1 MQYTRSKNMRKQ
13 NYHHMLVDKPSI
25 RILHVVGGMNRAGTE
40 TWLMHILRNIDRDR
54 FQMDFL
60 VHTDQPCAYDEEIR
74 TLGSKIIPCL
84 DRSKPWLYSR
94 NLKRILREY
103 GPYDIIHSHVHH
115 FSGYIL
121 WLAKQVG
128 VPIRIAHSHNDTSEV
143 DARASFSRQL
153 YTTLMKG
160 FIQGSATAGLAASR
174 VSAVALFGDD
184 WENNPR
190 WQVLYCGIDLT
201 PFKTPVDGL
210 ALRRELGI
218 PEDAFVIGHVG
229 RFEEQKNHLFILE
242 VAAIVA
248 QKDPKMHLLLIGDG
262 ILRPMIEEKV
272 KQMGLTPYVIFAG
285 LRSDVPQLMQSVM
298 DVFLL
303 PSFHEGL
310 PVVGIEAQAAGI
322 PFILSDVITEELDRC
337 LPLIQRLSLSQS
349 ALKWS
354 DLILNTQKSQLNIA
368 KPEMLNIIEHSL
380 FNIQNSLTNLIDFYE
395 KLWVLT
401 QVIKEGNLK

>member
-1 MQYTRSKNMRKQ
+1 
-13 NYHHMLVDKPSI
+13 MLVDRASI
-25 RILHVVGGMNRAGTE
+25 RILHAVGGMNRAGTE
-40 TWLMHILRNIDRDR
+40 TWLMHILRNIDRDH

-74 TLGSKIIPCL
+74 ALGSKIIPCL

-103 GPYDIIHSHVHH
+103 GPYDIVHSHVHH

-143 DARASFSRQL
+143 DAHASFSRRF

-160 FIQGSATAGLAASR
+160 CIQNYATTGLAASR
-174 VSAVALFGDD
+174 VAAGALFGDD

-210 ALRRELGI
+210 VLRRELGI
-218 PEDAFVIGHVG
+218 PEDAFIIGHVG

-242 VAAIVA
+242 IAVNLA
-248 QKDPKMHLLLIGDG
+248 KKEPRMRLLLIGDG
-262 ILRPMIEEKV
+262 ILRPIIEEKV
-272 KQMGLTPYVIFAG
+272 KQMGLTHYVIFAG

-298 DVFLL
+298 DIFLL
-303 PSFHEGL
+303 PSIHEGL
-310 PVVGIEAQAAGI
+310 PVVGIEAQSAGL
-322 PFILSDVITEELDRC
+322 PFILSDVITEELDRG
-337 LPLIQRLSLSQS
+337 LPLIRRISLSES
-349 ALKWS
+349 ALQWS
-354 DLILNTQKSQLNIA
+354 DFILNTRESQLNIS
-368 KPEMLNIIEHSL
+368 KPEMLNIIEHSPC
-380 FNIQNSLTNLIDFYE
+380 NIQNSLTNLVNFYH
-395 KLWVLT
+395 KLWGLT
-401 QVIKEGNLK
+401 QVINEGNSK

>member
-1 MQYTRSKNMRKQ
+1 
-13 NYHHMLVDKPSI
+13 MLVDKPSI
-25 RILHVVGGMNRAGTE
+25 RILHAVGGMNRAGTE

-121 WLAKQVG
+121 WLAKQAG
-128 VPIRIAHSHNDTSEV
+128 VPIRIAHSHNDTAEV
-143 DARASFSRQL
+143 DAHASFLRRI
-153 YTTLMKG
+153 YTTLMKS
-160 FIQGSATAGLAASR
+160 FIQSSATAGLAASR

-184 WENNPR
+184 WENNRR
-190 WQVLYCGIDLT
+190 WQLLYCGIDLT
-201 PFKTPVDGL
+201 PFKTPVNGL
-210 ALRRELGI
+210 ALRQELGI

-242 VAAIVA
+242 IAAIVA
-248 QKDPKMHLLLIGDG
+248 QKNPGMRLLLIGDG

-272 KQMGLTPYVIFAG
+272 KQMALADRVIFSG
-285 LRSDVPQLMQSVM
+285 NRPDVPRLLAVI
-298 DVFLL
+298 DLFLF
-303 PSFHEGL
+303 PSLYEGL
-310 PVVGIEAQAAGI
+310 GLVLIEAQAAGKPCI
-322 PFILSDVITEELDRC
+322 VSDVIPEEADIIPSFIHR
-337 LPLIQRLSLSQS
+337 ISLEKPKSVWGQAIINKQKNPVSISQKE
-349 ALKWS
+349 AVT
-354 DLILNTQKSQLNIA
+354 ILES
-368 KPEMLNIIEHSL
+368 SV
-380 FNIQNSLTNLIDFYE
+380 FNIQRSSQNLQNYYLICLEQDLVF
-395 KLWVLT
+395 
-401 QVIKEGNLK
+401 

>member
-1 MQYTRSKNMRKQ
+1 MRSVNPQ
-13 NYHHMLVDKPSI
+13 TI
-25 RILHVVGGMNRAGTE
+25 RILHAVGGMNRAGTE

-74 TLGSKIIPCL
+74 ALGCKIIPCL

-121 WLAKQVG
+121 WLAKQAG
-128 VPIRIAHSHNDTSEV
+128 IPIRIAHSHNDTSEV
-143 DARASFSRQL
+143 DARASFLRQL
-153 YTTLMKG
+153 YTTLMKA
-160 FIQGSATAGLAASR
+160 FIQSSATAGLAASR

-184 WENNPR
+184 WESNPR

-242 VAAIVA
+242 IAAIVA
-248 QKDPKMHLLLIGDG
+248 QKDPEMRLLLIGDG
-262 ILRPMIEEKV
+262 ILRPMIEGKV
-272 KQMGLTPYVIFAG
+272 KQMGLADQVIFSG
-285 LRSDVPQLMQSVM
+285 SRPDVPRLLAVI
-298 DVFLL
+298 DLFLF
-303 PSFHEGL
+303 PSLYEGL
-310 PVVGIEAQAAGI
+310 GLVLIEAQAAGKPCI
-322 PFILSDVITEELDRC
+322 VSDVIPEEADIIPSFIHR
-337 LPLIQRLSLSQS
+337 ISLEKPKSVWEQAIINKQKNPVSISQKE
-349 ALKWS
+349 AMT
-354 DLILNTQKSQLNIA
+354 ILES
-368 KPEMLNIIEHSL
+368 SV
-380 FNIQNSLTNLIDFYE
+380 FNIQRSSQNLQNYYLICLDQDLVF
-395 KLWVLT
+395 KIS
-401 QVIKEGNLK
+401 Q

>member
-1 MQYTRSKNMRKQ
+1 MRKQ
-13 NYHHMLVDKPSI
+13 NHHHMLVDRPSI
-25 RILHVVGGMNRAGTE
+25 RILHAVGGMNRAGTE
-40 TWLMHILRNIDRDR
+40 TWLMHILRNIDRDL

-60 VHTDQPCAYDEEIR
+60 VHTDQPSAYDEEIR
-74 TLGSKIIPCL
+74 ALGCQIIPCL

-143 DARASFSRQL
+143 DAHASFLRRL

-184 WENNPR
+184 WENNTR

-242 VAAIVA
+242 IAAIVA
-248 QKDPKMHLLLIGDG
+248 QKEPGMRLLLIGDG

-272 KQMGLTPYVIFAG
+272 KQMSLTPCIIFAG

-298 DVFLL
+298 NIFLL
-303 PSFHEGL
+303 PSIHEGL
-310 PVVGIEAQAAGI
+310 PVVGIEAQAAGL
-322 PFILSDVITEELDRC
+322 PFVLSDVVTEELDRG
-337 LPLIQRLSLSQS
+337 LPLIRRLSLSQS
-349 ALKWS
+349 SLQWS
-354 DLILNTQKSQLNIA
+354 DLILDIWVKKLDIS
-368 KPEMLNIIEHSL
+368 KPEMLNIIEHSP
-380 FNIQNSLTNLIDFYE
+380 FNIQNSLTNLVDFYR
-395 KLWVLT
+395 KLWELT
-401 QVIKEGNLK
+401 QVINEGNLK

>member
-1 MQYTRSKNMRKQ
+1 MRKQ
-13 NYHHMLVDKPSI
+13 NHHHMLVDKPSI
-25 RILHVVGGMNRAGTE
+25 RILHAVGGMNRAGTE

-94 NLKRILREY
+94 NLKRVLREY

-143 DARASFSRQL
+143 DAHASFLRRL

-160 FIQGSATAGLAASR
+160 FIQGSATTGLAASR
-174 VSAVALFGDD
+174 VAAVALFGDD

-210 ALRRELGI
+210 VLRRELGI
-218 PEDAFVIGHVG
+218 PEDAFIIGHVG
-229 RFEEQKNHLFILE
+229 RFEDQKNHLFILE
-242 VAAIVA
+242 IAAIVA
-248 QKDPKMHLLLIGDG
+248 KKYPGMRLLLIGDG
-262 ILRPMIEEKV
+262 ILRSMIEEKV

-285 LRSDVPQLMQSVM
+285 LRSDVPQLMQSMM

-303 PSFHEGL
+303 PSIHEGL
-310 PVVGIEAQAAGI
+310 PVVGIEAQAAGL
-322 PFILSDVITEELDRC
+322 PLVLSDVITDELDRS
-337 LPLIQRLSLSQS
+337 LLIKRLSLSRS
-349 ALKWS
+349 ALQWS
-354 DLILNTQKSQLNIA
+354 DLILNTWESQLDIS
-368 KPEMLNIIEHSL
+368 KPEMLKIMEYSP
-380 FNIQNSLTNLIDFYE
+380 FNIQNSLTNLVNLYQ
-395 KLWVLT
+395 KLYIST
-401 QVIKEGNLK
+401 QGIN

>member
-1 MQYTRSKNMRKQ
+1 
-13 NYHHMLVDKPSI
+13 MLVNKPSI
-25 RILHVVGGMNRAGTE
+25 RILHAVGGMNRAGTE

-84 DRSKPWLYSR
+84 DRSKPWLYSH

-121 WLAKQVG
+121 WLAKQAG
-128 VPIRIAHSHNDTSEV
+128 VPIRIAHSHNDTAEV
-143 DARASFSRQL
+143 DAHASFLRRL

-210 ALRRELGI
+210 ALRQELGI

-242 VAAIVA
+242 IAVQIE
-248 QKDPKMHLLLIGDG
+248 KKEPRMRLLLIGDG
-262 ILRPMIEEKV
+262 ILKPMIKEKV
-272 KQMGLTPYVIFAG
+272 KQMGLTPHVIFAG
-285 LRSDVPQLMQSVM
+285 LRSDVPQLMQNVM

-337 LPLIQRLSLSQS
+337 LPLIQRFSLSQS
-349 ALKWS
+349 VLKWS
-354 DLILNTQKSQLNIA
+354 DLILNTRKSQLDIS
-368 KPEMLNIIEHSL
+368 KPEMLNIIEHTP
-380 FNIQNSLTNLIDFYE
+380 FNIQNSLTSLFSVYHT
-395 KLWVLT
+395 LLAST
-401 QVIKEGNLK
+401 QTIQ